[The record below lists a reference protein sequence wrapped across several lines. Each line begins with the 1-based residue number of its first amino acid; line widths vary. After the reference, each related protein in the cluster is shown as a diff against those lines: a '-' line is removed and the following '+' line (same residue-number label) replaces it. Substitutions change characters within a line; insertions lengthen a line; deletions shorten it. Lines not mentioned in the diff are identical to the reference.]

1 MTRSEAEA
9 KRDKA
14 AEFLRRIGQDDDADR
29 FEAMDA
35 EEFAEHK
42 GADLRENPHRRGRFM
57 ARQKTRS
64 RLQTE
69 LDEANAYT
77 EELESKLDR
86 IAGIAPGEEEEDD
99 EDEESE
105 EDERD

>member
-1 MTRSEAEA
+1 
-9 KRDKA
+9 
-14 AEFLRRIGQDDDADR
+14 
-29 FEAMDA
+29 
-35 EEFAEHK
+35 
-42 GADLRENPHRRGRFM
+42 
-57 ARQKTRS
+57 
-64 RLQTE
+64 